1 MHTSVGV
8 QTLVS
13 DVRRV
18 FSFFVYAVSSFFVTT
33 VPVPL
38 LSATV
43 MRMRIATTTMLFG
56 KPSFVEVEQ
65 GVPEE
70 TLHENE
76 TKQVICLLIGS
87 LCFVAVTRNCRNLYR
102 HF

>member
-1 MHTSVGV
+1 MYVGC
-8 QTLVS
+8 LVFLNA
-13 DVRRV
+13 V
-18 FSFFVYAVSSFFVTT
+18 FSFFVTT

-43 MRMRIATTTMLFG
+43 MRMRIATTPMLFG
-56 KPSFVEVEQ
+56 KPPFVEVEQ

-76 TKQVICLLIGS
+76 TKQVVMSIDWITL
-87 LCFVAVTRNCRNLYR
+87 F
-102 HF
+102 